1 MIRRPPRST
10 LFPYTTL
17 FRSYSE
23 TGREEPLIDL
33 KGQAPG
39 DRKFSANSGSG
50 EIVCVANGRRTRAA
64 SRVQEGFAIEEASAI
79 SRLARTTTLHQKPFT
94 WSLRQLARM

>member
-1 MIRRPPRST
+1 MSKKTCSLRSSSSELHLEITPPPT
-10 LFPYTTL
+10 CV
-17 FRSYSE
+17 YSE
-23 TGREEPLIDL
+23 TGREEQLIDL

-64 SRVQEGFAIEEASAI
+64 SRVQEGFAIEEIGRASCRE
-79 SRLARTTTLHQKPFT
+79 SVESCGEVR
-94 WSLRQLARM
+94 